1 MNGTS
6 FQSDIRYWLR
16 QGNTVNHLLFF
27 NIAIFLVLGI
37 LRLIAYFSKSEAIYL
52 FVSDQLVLHS
62 NLEVLLTKPWGL
74 FSYMFA
80 HINIFHIFF
89 NMLNLYWF
97 GNLFRDFLG
106 NKRILPLYL
115 LGGLM
120 GGVLY
125 VLSFNLLYPAE
136 VDTTMLGASAS
147 VMCLL
152 VGCATLMPNYE
163 IGLLLLG
170 SVRLKWLAVAILAL
184 DLISIPTQGNL
195 GGIIAHVG
203 GAALGFVY
211 IRLLKNGTDLC
222 QPLIWVF
229 DALSGS
235 NANTSK
241 PKRPFKP
248 KRSPLK
254 VVKKAQDENRQLRL
268 DQLLDKINEKGISSL
283 SPEEKAWLDKHSKE

>member
-16 QGNTVNHLLFF
+16 QGNTVNHLLFW

-37 LRLIAYFSKSEAIYL
+37 LRLVAYFGGPGLIFSFTYEQ
-52 FVSDQLVLHS
+52 VVLHS
-62 NLEVLLTKPWGL
+62 NLGVLLRKPWGL
-74 FSYMFA
+74 FTYMFA
-80 HINIFHIFF
+80 HLNIFHIFF

-97 GNLFRDFLG
+97 GNLFRSFLG

-115 LGGLM
+115 LGGLT
-120 GGVLY
+120 GGLLY
-125 VLSFNLLYPAE
+125 ILSFNLLYPAE

-152 VGCATLMPNYE
+152 VACATLMPNYE

-170 SVRLKWLAVAILAL
+170 SVKLKWLAIAIIAL
-184 DLISIPTQGNL
+184 DLISIPSQGNL

-211 IRLLKNGTDLC
+211 IRILQHGTDLC

-229 DALSGS
+229 DSLSGKS
-235 NANTSK
+235 NAQPR

-248 KRSPLK
+248 KKSPLK
-254 VVKKAQDENRQLRL
+254 VVKKNLEENKQLKL
-268 DQLLDKINEKGISSL
+268 DQLLDKINANGISSL
-283 SPEEKAWLDKHSKE
+283 SPEEKAWLDKHSQE